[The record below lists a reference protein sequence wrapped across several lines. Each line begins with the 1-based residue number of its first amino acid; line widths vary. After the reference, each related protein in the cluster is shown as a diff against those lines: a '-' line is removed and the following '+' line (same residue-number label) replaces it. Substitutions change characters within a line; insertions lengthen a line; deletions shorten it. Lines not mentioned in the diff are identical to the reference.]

1 MSYSADLPDADH
13 PRHTERPWFGEMD
26 ELDFEIDFFEQ
37 ILRRQ
42 PNYLNVL
49 RVIGELLS
57 RKGLYDRTLEIDRR
71 LVSLR
76 PRDGIARYN
85 LACSLARQGDL
96 LTSVCELANALEMG
110 YDDFAH
116 LEVDPDLDA
125 LRELPEFLVLIRQY
139 GVEKE

>member
-1 MSYSADLPDADH
+1 MSYSADKPDAE
-13 PRHTERPWFGEMD
+13 RHGRAELPWFGELD
-26 ELDFEIDFFEQ
+26 ELDFEIGFFEQ

-49 RVIGELLS
+49 RVVGELLS

-85 LACSLARQGDL
+85 LACSLARQGEL
-96 LTSVCELANALEMG
+96 LMAVRELGTALELG

-116 LEVDPDLDA
+116 LEVDPDLDL
-125 LRELPEFLVLIRQY
+125 LRELPEFLALIRRY

>member
-1 MSYSADLPDADH
+1 MSYSADIPDADH
-13 PRHTERPWFGEMD
+13 PRRTEQPWFGELD

-76 PRDGIARYN
+76 PSDGIARYN
-85 LACSLARQGDL
+85 LACSLARQGYPL
-96 LTSVCELANALEMG
+96 IAVEELSNALELG

-116 LEVDPDLDA
+116 LEVDPDLDS
-125 LRELPEFLVLIRQY
+125 LRELPEFLSLIRRY

>member
-1 MSYSADLPDADH
+1 MSYSADIPDADR
-13 PRHTERPWFGEMD
+13 PRRTELPWFGELD

-76 PRDGIARYN
+76 PSDGIARYN

-96 LTSVCELANALEMG
+96 LLAVGELSNALELG

-125 LRELPEFLVLIRQY
+125 LRELPEFLALIRRY

>member
-1 MSYSADLPDADH
+1 MSYSADKPDAE
-13 PRHTERPWFGEMD
+13 RHGRTELPWFGELD
-26 ELDFEIDFFEQ
+26 ELDFEIGFFEQ
-37 ILRRQ
+37 ILQRQ

-49 RVIGELLS
+49 RVVGELLS

-85 LACSLARQGDL
+85 LACSLARQGEL
-96 LTSVCELANALEMG
+96 LIAVRELGSALELG

-116 LEVDPDLDA
+116 LEVDPDLDL
-125 LRELPEFLVLIRQY
+125 LRELPEFLALIRRY

>member
-26 ELDFEIDFFEQ
+26 ELDFEIGFFEQ
-37 ILRRQ
+37 ILHRQ

-57 RKGLYDRTLEIDRR
+57 RKGLYDRD
-71 LVSLR
+71 
-76 PRDGIARYN
+76 PRDRSSVGIAPSPRWHRT
-85 LACSLARQGDL
+85 LQLGLQLARQGDL
-96 LTSVCELANALEMG
+96 LASVSELANALQLG

>member
-13 PRHTERPWFGEMD
+13 PRHTERPWFGELD

-76 PRDGIARYN
+76 PSDGIARYN
-85 LACSLARQGDL
+85 LACSLARQGEHM
-96 LTSVCELANALEMG
+96 VAIHELGNALELG

-116 LEVDPDLDA
+116 LEVDPDLDM
-125 LRELPEFLVLIRQY
+125 LRELPEFLALIRLY